1 MRVFF
6 GGYSFKATRTMDGLL
21 KLVVVAQFIA
31 FSFAFYDPE
40 IRLEKRRDD
49 GYTDFSPEEVDA
61 IVARHN
67 YHRANTKP
75 SAANMLEMVS
85 LKTIKVLPSII
96 DLVSM
101 NDLNMQL
108 NG

>member
-1 MRVFF
+1 M
-6 GGYSFKATRTMDGLL
+6 SGLL
-21 KLVVVAQFIA
+21 KLVAVVQFIA
-31 FSFAFYDPE
+31 FSVAFYAPE
-40 IRLEKRRDD
+40 IRFEKRRSSD

-85 LKTIKVLPSII
+85 LNFFP
-96 DLVSM
+96 
-101 NDLNMQL
+101 LNNYCPPL
-108 NG
+108 NN